1 MPRRKYLRDLSRK
14 DTKSREQNILSP
26 LIRDGYKAGI
36 CRDVSTVVT
45 ESGGEI
51 KNNSVTNFKNRPFHR
66 SQSILCNFVK
76 LIFWLIDRKALLL
89 SQNVNLQI
97 TMRSVINNEHRT
109 VPRSRF
115 Q

>member
-26 LIRDGYKAGI
+26 LVRDGYKAGI
-36 CRDVSTVVT
+36 LPRRKYLRDLSRKDTKSREQNILSPLVRDGYKAGISRDVSTVVT

-66 SQSILCNFVK
+66 SQSILCNFV
-76 LIFWLIDRKALLL
+76 
-89 SQNVNLQI
+89 
-97 TMRSVINNEHRT
+97 
-109 VPRSRF
+109 
-115 Q
+115 

>member
-26 LIRDGYKAGI
+26 LVRDGYKAGI

-51 KNNSVTNFKNRPFHR
+51 KTIPLLTLKIVHFIGVKAFCVILFSRLFGGTNNFNYICS
-66 SQSILCNFVK
+66 
-76 LIFWLIDRKALLL
+76 LIKHYD
-89 SQNVNLQI
+89 
-97 TMRSVINNEHRT
+97 
-109 VPRSRF
+109 
-115 Q
+115 